1 MASSQLT
8 AQQITVAGLSPT
20 FEACN
25 IDGNY
30 FLNDTGRYFIRVRNT
45 DSADKVVHIASPI
58 ACNQNYTHPVDDTI
72 PAAPTKALTGT
83 VAVTNLSVDVVGTGT
98 LFTTELDV
106 GDNIKIVAEVFTVA
120 TITDATHLTL
130 SSAYQGTTGSALT
143 AYRNGMTSK
152 DIGEFEVSRFNDS
165 SNYVQLTYTSGVAGL
180 SIALIK
186 T

>member
-8 AQQITVAGLSPT
+8 AQQIVVEGLSPT

-25 IDGNY
+25 VDGNY
-30 FLNDTGRYFIRVRNT
+30 FLNDTGRYFIRIRNA
-45 DSADKVVHIASPI
+45 DSTDKVVHIASPI
-58 ACNQNYTHPVDDTI
+58 ACSQGYTHPLDNTI
-72 PAAPTKALTGT
+72 LAALTKALTGT
-83 VAVTNLSVDVVGTGT
+83 VAVTNLSTAVVGTGT

-120 TITDATHLTL
+120 AITDDTHLTL
-130 SSAYQGTTGSALT
+130 SSAYQGTTGSGLT

-165 SNYVQLTYTSGVAGL
+165 NNYVQLTYTSGVTGL
-180 SIALIK
+180 TIALLK